1 MILKFQIFTLQVM
14 RLWNGEMCKEGGDRF
29 PKQNFL
35 SLKKN
40 SLEISHGIL
49 ALLRNVSAKV

>member
-1 MILKFQIFTLQVM
+1 M